1 MSKKKELL
9 WFLIPFI
16 LLPVAS
22 ALSTLYAW
30 IAATPTLIGV
40 EHYARLYIDDPR
52 FWVSVFNTVVLEWV
66 ISAVLA
72 LVLRL
77 SVRRLRVSRAVQY
90 TVIFV
95 AATLITAAVWMI
107 GMRLL
112 PQWYNLL
119 NFVKYGNAAAF
130 FAWLA
135 ERIWLKKKAPKQECE
150 IE

>member
-1 MSKKKELL
+1 MNKRKELW
-9 WFLIPFI
+9 WFLVPFI

-22 ALSTLYAW
+22 TFSTLYAW

-40 EHYARLYIDDPR
+40 ENYVRLYIDDPR

-77 SVRRLRVSRAVQY
+77 AVRRLRVSRAVQY

-107 GMRLL
+107 GMRLM

-119 NFVKYGNAAAF
+119 NFMKYGNAAAF

-135 ERIWLKKKAPKQECE
+135 ECVWLAKKPQQECE
-150 IE
+150 TQ

>member
-1 MSKKKELL
+1 MNKKRELL

-22 ALSTLYAW
+22 AFSTLYAW

-40 EHYARLYIDDPR
+40 ENYVRLYIDDPR

-77 SVRRLRVSRAVQY
+77 AVRRLRVSRAVQY

-107 GMRLL
+107 GMRLM

-119 NFVKYGNAAAF
+119 NFMKYGNAAAF

-135 ERIWLKKKAPKQECE
+135 ECVWLAKKPQQECE
-150 IE
+150 TQ